1 VADAREVFAERTIAD
16 ANSEVGELRN
26 QKRELVVRRFFFLLL
41 LLFFFFFSEL
51 SILWS
56 LGNLELADKFGK
68 VWVLNEVVDERRQP
82 KRRGLHGPPA

>member
-26 QKRELVVRRFFFLLL
+26 QERELVVRRFFLLL
-41 LLFFFFFSEL
+41 LLLFFFFSEL
-51 SILWS
+51 SILWP
-56 LGNLELADKFGK
+56 LENLELANKFGK
-68 VWVLNEVVDERRQP
+68 VLVLNEVVDERRQS